1 MDHTDDTERALR
13 SPPGGAIV
21 DLTELVALLPR
32 YGPAMNAFLQHHA
45 DAIAFCYS
53 CFDRLLLHGYVR
65 ALQFGGSIVSFLR
78 QRRGAKLVSPDYLR
92 RLSGDYHVEPA
103 WRRVDL
109 YYSYLQDARLGR
121 CFLRVC
127 PYFPFDTQVCL
138 NGHEWLAQ
146 QLRAEGIG
154 FRKEGNALLACDD
167 PT

>member
-53 CFDRLLLHGYVR
+53 CFDRLLLNGYIR

-78 QRRGAKLVSPDYLR
+78 QHRAAKLVSPDYLR
-92 RLSGDYHVEPA
+92 RLSGDYHRWVEAEAQRDGWEIVTPPPDVRRQDWVEPYD
-103 WRRVDL
+103 RP
-109 YYSYLQDARLGR
+109 LGEQTG
-121 CFLRVC
+121 VA
-127 PYFPFDTQVCL
+127 V
-138 NGHEWLAQ
+138 
-146 QLRAEGIG
+146 
-154 FRKEGNALLACDD
+154 
-167 PT
+167 